1 MGKLDE
7 LQVIAEAD
15 VVLHCVG
22 SRKEGVLN
30 YGMTDRLQTPLG
42 RIGISFDVIQL
53 REVVGSGYDLDIWY
67 PSLYVAQVQ
76 SLESLLFTMWRNQ
89 ATNTISLDTSELP
102 LVKFD
107 GFLQA

>member
-1 MGKLDE
+1 MSKLDE
-7 LQVIAEAD
+7 LQVITEAD
-15 VVLHCVG
+15 VVLNFGRVW
-22 SRKEGVLN
+22 KEGVLE
-30 YGMTDRLQTPLG
+30 YGMTDYTQTPLG
-42 RIGISFDVIQL
+42 RIRITFDVVRL
-53 REVVGSGYDLDIWY
+53 GEVACSYHDLDIWY
-67 PSLYVAQVQ
+67 PCLYVAQVQ

>member
-1 MGKLDE
+1 MSKLDE
-7 LQVIAEAD
+7 LSVIAEAD
-15 VVLHCVG
+15 VVLDCLG

-30 YGMTDRLQTPLG
+30 YGVTDDMQTPLG
-42 RIGISFDVIQL
+42 RIRISMDTIRL
-53 REVVGSGYDLDIWY
+53 DEVVGFRYDLDIWY
-67 PSLYVAQVQ
+67 PRLYVAQVQ